1 MNSAK
6 PLPENVFR
14 ADHSD
19 TMIAM
24 HRQPGRASRLA
35 HCSARDQRHNDCDAQ
50 TTRTFMPPH
59 ILVITDDDDNR
70 ELLIRLLQSQGQQVT
85 VAADGQEAL
94 EHLFRQ
100 VFDLILLDLDAADP
114 DVRGVETLR
123 QLYQYA
129 TVHSILVAVI
139 ADARDLDLIAR
150 CIELGADDY
159 LLKPFHEVL
168 LRARIN
174 ALLERKAWRDHQ
186 RAFPE
191 ESPRAPADAAE
202 GVAPSVSGILL
213 FALLDALRHAW
224 RDQRRIITEFQALEA
239 QIAERSAAA
248 EHAALA
254 LQQQTITLRAILESL
269 SDAVVVVD
277 REGSLVH
284 ANLAAHTFFGDR
296 LLDVTPQATAPAL
309 LNTNGVPCSTDQLPL
324 AVALQGVEVDSSE
337 FLLAS
342 VDPDAVRRVR
352 VTARPLRHS
361 NGDMIGAVA
370 IFRDITAS
378 FQMAEAL
385 RAGEERYALTV
396 QATGDGVWEWEL
408 RTGTITFSHRW
419 KEMLGF
425 QDQEIGNHPSEW
437 FNRVHPDDQD
447 ELDVR
452 LTAYLRRLITSFDYE
467 YRILHRDGAYRW
479 MRCRGI
485 AIWDADGNASHIVG
499 SQTDITDRKLVGQ
512 CLWHHAFYDS
522 LTGLANRARFI
533 DCLGHVIARARR
545 RASPPY
551 AVLILDL
558 DRFKLINDSL
568 GHLVGDQLLIAIA
581 RRLEQSLRPG
591 DTLARLGSDEF
602 AVLLEDLSEPH
613 AAVNVAERI
622 LHSFEEPFHL
632 NGHEVFSSASIGIV
646 LSNDLRYHSP
656 SDVLRDAD
664 TAMYHA
670 KMEGRARY
678 AIFHPA
684 MHDRARLRLQIE
696 TDLRRGIERNEFFV
710 VYQPIIELST
720 RQTVGFEALLRW
732 RHPQRGI
739 VTPAEFIA
747 IAEETG
753 LIVPIGQMVLRE
765 ACCQLSEWKRQHPER
780 TLAMNINLSP
790 RQIADPD
797 LVNRTAA
804 LIDEYRL
811 DADTLRLEITET
823 AIIEH
828 GDATG
833 RVLQQLRAL
842 GVRICIDD
850 FGTGYSS
857 LSYLH
862 RFPIATIKIDRSFI
876 SQIHRSHENTE
887 IVRSIISLAR
897 SLEIT
902 VIAEGTETEDQL
914 IRIRSMSCTYGQ
926 GWLFAH
932 ALEPAEATAML
943 DRETENPD

>member
-1 MNSAK
+1 
-6 PLPENVFR
+6 
-14 ADHSD
+14 
-19 TMIAM
+19 
-24 HRQPGRASRLA
+24 
-35 HCSARDQRHNDCDAQ
+35 
-50 TTRTFMPPH
+50 MPPH

-70 ELLIRLLQSQGQQVT
+70 ALLIRLLQSQGQQVA
-85 VAADGQEAL
+85 VAVDGQEAL
-94 EHLFRQ
+94 ELLSRQ

-114 DVRGVETLR
+114 DMREVETLR
-123 QLYQYA
+123 QLCQYA
-129 TVHSILVAVI
+129 TVHSIPVAVI
-139 ADARDLDLIAR
+139 ADAGDLDLIAR
-150 CIELGADDY
+150 CIELGADYY
-159 LLKPFHEVL
+159 LLKPFNETL
-168 LRARIN
+168 LRARVH
-174 ALLERKAWRDHQ
+174 ALLERKAWRDRQ
-186 RAFPE
+186 RALPE
-191 ESPRAPADAAE
+191 ESPRAPADAAT
-202 GVAPSVSGILL
+202 GVAPFASDLL
-213 FALLDALRHAW
+213 LALLDALGRAW
-224 RDQRRIITEFQALEA
+224 RDQRRIATELQTLEA
-239 QIAERSAAA
+239 RIAEYSATV
-248 EHAALA
+248 EDTALA
-254 LQQQTITLRAILESL
+254 LRHQTITLHAILESL
-269 SDAVVVVD
+269 SDAVVMID
-277 REGSLVH
+277 REGNLVH
-284 ANLAAHTFFGDR
+284 ANPAAHTLFGDR

-309 LNTNGVPCSTDQLPL
+309 LDTDGVPCTTDQLPL
-324 AVALQGVEVDSSE
+324 AVALRGVEVDSSE

-342 VDPDAVRRVR
+342 VDPDAVRRIR
-352 VTARPLRHS
+352 ATARPLRDS
-361 NGDMIGAVA
+361 NGDTIGAVA
-370 IFRDITAS
+370 IFHDITALV
-378 FQMAEAL
+378 QMAEAL

-408 RTGTITFSHRW
+408 RTGTMTFSQRW

-425 QDQEIGNHPSEW
+425 QDQEIGNRPSEW
-437 FNRVHPDDQD
+437 FDRVHPDDRD
-447 ELDVR
+447 GLDVR
-452 LTAYLRRLITSFDYE
+452 LTAYLRRLITSFEHE

-485 AIWDADGNASHIVG
+485 AVWDVNGNATHIVG
-499 SQTDITDRKLVGQ
+499 SQTDITDRKLAEQ
-512 CLWHHAFYDS
+512 RLWHNAFHDS
-522 LTGLANRARFI
+522 LTGLANRARFM
-533 DCLGHVIARARR
+533 DRLGHVIARTRR
-545 RASPPY
+545 SASPIY

-568 GHLVGDQLLIAIA
+568 GHLIGDQLLIAIA
-581 RRLEQSLRPG
+581 RRLEQSVRPG
-591 DTLARLGSDEF
+591 DTLARLGGDEF

-622 LHSFEEPFHL
+622 MHLFEEPFHV

-646 LSNDLRYHSP
+646 LSDDLRYHSP
-656 SDVLRDAD
+656 SDMLRDAD

-678 AIFHPA
+678 AVFHPT

-710 VYQPIIELST
+710 VYQPIVELST
-720 RQTVGFEALLRW
+720 QRTVGFEALLRW

-753 LIVPIGQMVLRE
+753 LIVPIGQMVLHE
-765 ACCQLSEWKRQHPER
+765 ACRQLSAWKQRHPER
-780 TLAMNINLSP
+780 TLSMNINLSP

-797 LVNRTAA
+797 LVHRTAA

-811 DADTLRLEITET
+811 DTDALRLEITET

-828 GDATG
+828 GDAAG

-842 GVRICIDD
+842 GVQICIDD

-862 RFPIATIKIDRSFI
+862 RFPIATIKIDRSFV

-897 SLEIT
+897 SLGMA

-914 IRIRSMSCTYGQ
+914 IRLRSMSCAYGQ

-943 DRETENPD
+943 DRETE